1 MLLLIYQAR
10 LLCGL
15 TKAERPDLL
24 VDAVKPIILF
34 TERERGLGLSQIKR
48 TPRKIRST
56 RLGAVDF
63 MVESGVDRAGRRVI
77 PEEFRRFAPK
87 GKSFAFDTIWDVTKL
102 HFLEFKQREEIQREM
117 PFHIS
122 TGSISNLYKEGLA
135 CFRACHEAA
144 LPELKKRYRQKDRLF
159 ILQID
164 GTNEGGRWTHFQVRD
179 SVSGNVLL
187 AKRISTENQDD
198 IETILR
204 EVETQFGRPAAV
216 IADMSGRGIA
226 AVKNLW
232 NGKVLLFICQFH
244 FLRDIGKDLL
254 GVLHENLRKSFA
266 SCRLTAELN
275 TLRKSFA
282 EASGDGDDDFLQGMA
297 LIDWIQDYR
306 SELHGEGMPFDLA
319 WKNYYERCVAAN
331 RHIKGIFDTTDRVYS
346 KKSTKMLA
354 RIRKRLNRILD
365 DKIATRRYNALAA
378 SAATFTKIRNMFH
391 STATD
396 ESAPLS
402 RNATASDLA
411 ETLPEELQKQI
422 ENMAVEL
429 RGKSKTL
436 GKADSKRYI
445 KAAEQLEKYQTRL
458 RNHIEVDGKLH
469 PLPRTNNLCE
479 ISFREAKRGIR
490 RTNGKKNLARVFDQ
504 TPAEIMYLQNL
515 RDPIYCKIV
524 FGDRPIYEAFGTIS
538 QDAVKEIL
546 KTMSSPNS
554 KKVIDPVVKKPDF
567 LIINRNQFLKQT
579 G

>member
-1 MLLLIYQAR
+1 MCRTDISGDYEESAGQV
-10 LLCGL
+10 
-15 TKAERPDLL
+15 E
-24 VDAVKPIILF
+24 PIIAF
-34 TERERGLGLSQIKR
+34 CESERKPLTQLKC
-48 TPRKIRST
+48 TARKIRST
-56 RLGAVDF
+56 RLGVVDF
-63 MVESGVDRAGRRVI
+63 MVESGVDQSGERIV
-77 PEEFRRFAPK
+77 PDKFRQFVPK
-87 GKSFAFDTIWDVTKL
+87 GKSFSFDTIWDVTRM
-102 HFLEFKQREEIQREM
+102 HFLEYKQREEIQKIL
-117 PFHIS
+117 PFPIS

-135 CFRACHEAA
+135 YFRACHEAA
-144 LPELKKRYRQKDRLF
+144 IPELRKLYRKKGRLF

-164 GTNEGGRWTHFQVRD
+164 GTNEGGVWTHFQVRD

-226 AVKNLW
+226 AVENLW
-232 NGKVLLFICQFH
+232 EGKVPLFICQFH
-244 FLRDIGKDLL
+244 FLRDIGKDIL
-254 GVLHENLRKSFA
+254 GSLHENLRKSFA

-275 TLRKSFA
+275 TLRKRFA
-282 EASGDGDDDFLQGMA
+282 KASGDGDADFLQGMA

-306 SELHGEGMPFDLA
+306 SELKGEGMPFDLA
-319 WKNYYERCVAAN
+319 WKNYYERCVTAN
-331 RHIKGIFDTTDRVYS
+331 RHIREIFDTADRRYT
-346 KKSTKMLA
+346 KKSTEILA
-354 RIRKRLNRILD
+354 RIRKRLSRILD
-365 DKIATRRYNALAA
+365 DRAATRRYNTLAA
-378 SAATFTKIRNMFH
+378 SAATFTKIRNIFH

-402 RNATASDLA
+402 RNATATDVA

-422 ENMAVEL
+422 ENMVVEL
-429 RGKSKTL
+429 REKSEML
-436 GKADSKRYI
+436 GKAGSKRYI
-445 KAAEQLEKYQTRL
+445 KAAEQLEKYQARL

-479 ISFREAKRGIR
+479 ISFREEKRGIR

-538 QDAVKEIL
+538 QDAVKKIL

-554 KKVIDPVVKKPDF
+554 EKVVDPAVKRPGF
-567 LIINRNQFLKQT
+567 LIINRNHFLKQT

>member
-1 MLLLIYQAR
+1 MFSEPQR
-10 LLCGL
+10 QSL
-15 TKAERPDLL
+15 T
-24 VDAVKPIILF
+24 
-34 TERERGLGLSQIKR
+34 QIKQNV
-48 TPRKIRST
+48 RKVRST
-56 RLGAVDF
+56 RLGAMDF
-63 MVESGVDRAGRRVI
+63 LVEFGVDQTGNRIVPG
-77 PEEFRRFAPK
+77 EFRQFVPK
-87 GKSFAFDTIWDVTKL
+87 GKNFAFDTIWEVTRL
-102 HFLEFKQREEIQREM
+102 HFLEFKQREEIQRAL

-122 TGSISNLYKEGLA
+122 TGSISNLYREGLA
-135 CFRACHEAA
+135 YFRACHEAA
-144 LPELKKRYRQKDRLF
+144 IPELRKFYRKNGRLF

-198 IETILR
+198 IEKILR
-204 EVETQFGRPAAV
+204 EIETQFGRPAAV

-226 AVKNLW
+226 AVENLW
-232 NGKVLLFICQFH
+232 DGKVPLFICQFH
-244 FLRDIGKDLL
+244 FLRDIGKDIL
-254 GVLHENLRKSFA
+254 GSLHENLRKSFA

-282 EASGDGDDDFLQGMA
+282 KASGTGDADFLQGMA
-297 LIDWIQDYR
+297 LIDWILDYR

-331 RHIKGIFDTTDRVYS
+331 RHIKEILDTTDRVYT
-346 KKSTKMLA
+346 KKSTKILA
-354 RIRKRLNRILD
+354 RIRKKLSRILD
-365 DKIATRRYNALAA
+365 DNVATRRYNALA
-378 SAATFTKIRNMFH
+378 SNAATFTKIRNMFH

-402 RNATASDLA
+402 RNATATDVA

-422 ENMAVEL
+422 ENMVVEL
-429 RGKSKTL
+429 REKSQML
-436 GKADSKRYI
+436 GKADSKRHI
-445 KAAEQLEKYQTRL
+445 KAAEQLEKYQARL

-479 ISFREAKRGIR
+479 ISFREEKRGIR

-524 FGDRPIYEAFGTIS
+524 CGDRPIDEVFGTIS
-538 QDAVKEIL
+538 QDAVKKVL

-554 KKVIDPVVKKPDF
+554 KKVVDPVVKKPEF
-567 LIINRNQFLKQT
+567 LIINRNHFLKQT